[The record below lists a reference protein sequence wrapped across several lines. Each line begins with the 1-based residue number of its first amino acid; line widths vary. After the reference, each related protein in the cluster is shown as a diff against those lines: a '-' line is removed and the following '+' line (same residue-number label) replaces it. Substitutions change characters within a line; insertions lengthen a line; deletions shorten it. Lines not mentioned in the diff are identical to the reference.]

1 MNEWMMERIMEPLN
15 YNWEEEFSLR
25 DFPGGQVVKNSPPIA
40 GDVGSIPGW
49 GTEIPHAVWELS
61 LWASARE
68 AACCNYGGCVLW
80 SPSTTTGGKP
90 ESMTWCSHK

>member
-1 MNEWMMERIMEPLN
+1 MEPLN

-49 GTEIPHAVWELS
+49 GTEIPHAVWQLS
-61 LWASARE
+61 L
-68 AACCNYGGCVLW
+68 
-80 SPSTTTGGKP
+80 
-90 ESMTWCSHK
+90 